1 MKNSANLSGLSRL
14 MLLLGV
20 VIALATAYGCGK
32 KGNGETAGEK
42 VDEAVD
48 EAKNGPD
55 DLFDKDG
62 NAENAGEEVDQALD
76 GDK

>member
-1 MKNSANLSGLSRL
+1 MNNSNSLPGISRL

-62 NAENAGEEVDQALD
+62 KAENAGEEIDEALD
-76 GDK
+76 NDK

>member
-1 MKNSANLSGLSRL
+1 
-14 MLLLGV
+14 MLLAAV
-20 VIALATAYGCGK
+20 VASLTVAYGCGK
-32 KGNGETAGEK
+32 KGNGESAGEK
-42 VDEAVD
+42 IDEAVD

-62 NAENAGEEVDQALD
+62 KAENAGEKVDEALD